1 MNVKEIF
8 PGMTEIVLPMQ
19 RGGFESFINAWLI
32 RDYSRNKT
40 VLVETGPASVVPGLN
55 EDLISLGCKYI
66 DYLIY
71 THIHLDHSGG
81 AGQFCR
87 LHPETK
93 VLAPVKGRP
102 HLIDPSRLVA
112 GSRDNIGDL
121 CDLYGMPLP
130 LDPSVLLDDASCI
143 LGLEVTDTPGHAPHH
158 SSYVYTIG
166 DESVL
171 FVGEA
176 AGCCFETADG
186 DLFMR
191 PATPHKFFY
200 DVALSSLNKLL
211 RLEGITMI
219 CYPHSGCYRNVR
231 ELLEAARAQLELWRS
246 IALSLPGD
254 VLPQD
259 FVAAVKVKDPMMKLM
274 DKLPSPVRKR
284 EEFFLKQS
292 AAGFIGARG
301 QFESHN

>member
-8 PGMTEIVLPMQ
+8 HGLTEIVLPMK

-32 RDYSRNKT
+32 RDCSRGQT
-40 VLVETGPASVVPGLN
+40 ILVETGPASVVPGLVC
-55 EDLISLGCKYI
+55 DLDSLGCKYI

-81 AGQFCR
+81 AGQFCL

-102 HLIDPSRLVA
+102 HLADPSRLVA
-112 GSRDNIGDL
+112 GSRENIGDL

-130 LDPSVLLDDASCI
+130 LDPSVLLADSSCI
-143 LGLEVTDTPGHAPHH
+143 SGLDAVDTPGHAPHH
-158 SSYVYTIG
+158 SSYLYRIG
-166 DESVL
+166 GESVL

-176 AGCCFETADG
+176 AGCCFETSDG

-200 DVALSSLNKLL
+200 DVALSSLNKLSEL
-211 RLEGITMI
+211 NDVTMI

-231 ELLEAARAQLELWRS
+231 ELLDSARAQLELWRGV
-246 IALSLPGD
+246 AVSLPENAS
-254 VLPQD
+254 PQD
-259 FVAAVKVKDPMMKLM
+259 FVAAVMLRDPMMKLI
-274 DKLPSPVRKR
+274 DKLPASVRAR

-292 AAGFIGARG
+292 AAGFLGARS
-301 QFESHN
+301 QFESH